1 LCFDHARG
9 ARMLLTR
16 ARKLAAASDSGP
28 VAAVITGAATS
39 PAATRN
45 GRRTALIYGLI
56 DPDEPDHVRYVGSTV
71 QSGSAR
77 LAGHRSDAASA
88 AVRAWRAEIAPREP
102 QQIDLAVVDV
112 GEDHL
117 TAGGVAEGPVHDAE
131 YAIVSALD
139 ALGHQ
144 LINVVGLTI
153 ARQHFGSASHQGGTH
168 PSSFAGARAQRSGQ
182 SGNRGGRCAAR
193 GCKADLDDEYRIVA
207 NHYEVGA
214 ANGVVWRYCGSTC
227 QAADQALIDGGA
239 L

>member
-16 ARKLAAASDSGP
+16 ARKMVAASDGGSAAGIP
-28 VAAVITGAATS
+28 GVATD
-39 PAATRN
+39 PAAMRK
-45 GRRTALIYGLI
+45 GKRTALIYGLI
-56 DPDEPDHVRYVGSTV
+56 DPDEPGHVRYVGSTV

-88 AVRAWRAEIAPREP
+88 AVRAWRDEIAPREP

-112 GEDHL
+112 GEDHV
-117 TAGGVAEGPVHDAE
+117 TAGGVAEGPVHEAE

-153 ARQHFGSASHQGGTH
+153 ARQHFGTVSHQGGTH
-168 PSSFAGARAQRSGQ
+168 PSSFAGARAQRSGPY
-182 SGNRGGRCAAR
+182 GNGSGRCAAR
-193 GCKADLDDEYRIVA
+193 GCKADLDDKYRIVA
-207 NHYEVGA
+207 NHYEVGL
-214 ANGVVWRYCGSTC
+214 ANGVVWRYCSPTC
-227 QAADQALIDGGA
+227 QVTDQALIDGGA